1 MTSRPETDRR
11 ETDAPPG
18 RWTPRQA
25 RRLRAL
31 LLLLLLFAGALAV
44 GSAVV
49 RRRLDVLRDDL
60 MAEVSRRAGGR
71 FSVGRVSLSG
81 LRGVSVEQVRMI
93 WERDGLRA
101 TVDLPRVDVYFDWSA
116 LAAGT
121 LSPGHV
127 HLTEASVDVVLPP
140 ANGPPA
146 VKASAG
152 PPVLPELPPL
162 SFRVS
167 GERCRARVA
176 GVPEAGEI
184 ALEEVGFDI
193 SRQPGAAD
201 LLARLSARVMDVS
214 EAPLVAVVR
223 YAGPDDFSLRAETGA
238 VAVERVGAFLPE
250 KARVLTGGTVTPVL
264 TVEGQRGGRVSVAL
278 DAAMEGLDAK
288 ARPEFIAPLT
298 GTLAVRADAD
308 LPTREILVRNARL
321 ETPQASGRITGSV
334 LFGADGPVLDLK
346 LDADTLPVNEA
357 VTALLPETVGPG
369 DLSVELGA
377 PHRLAVHVSGPASSP
392 SVLAEAGAA
401 SGKIVFKPT
410 DKKLP
415 GASLELGQIQ
425 VSYDLATKMPGGVV
439 AILNGGLL
447 TPYQG
452 LMLDQLSG
460 SIVLVDGKV
469 KLVPLSARLNG
480 HAFLGRA
487 EYEIAKQTLSFSAD
501 GAVSDLEKS
510 ALHHPSKE
518 LWIYGSAALRCHGTA
533 SPKKIVVEASADA
546 TEAQIEIEWWF
557 RKPRGTG
564 ATIKAF
570 KAEIIPKKSL
580 KITGEASIDGTQ
592 LQANLLYLWRDGKF
606 SSEHVRLDFP
616 FLEIATAGKCIR
628 IPYRAFGTHAKDGY
642 YEVVRAGTRPEGN
655 IATLGGVF
663 DDVSFLP
670 NGCPYPLH
678 CRNAKVEVTLDNVHE
693 TIRTG
698 VISVHA
704 ESAEVPALKENW
716 LLPLEPEDPEYYVK
730 FPGLPRSMKY
740 ELAADTL
747 QMPPWT
753 GTQFKGT
760 VYNEGE
766 KTGLSHFEAVVDGGR
781 LEGTYDRH
789 KETNFYTLKAKWDGI
804 PARYVIRHLEMP
816 EILDGPMT
824 GWVDYSMDADDPATL
839 DGTGAFHVKNGHFM
853 PETLA
858 ATFGEQFA
866 GFAQLQPDAYAF
878 TTTKSDLVL
887 KGDHIRTDNMLVEL
901 PGISLKGAGTWILGG
916 DIDYLIQVSITPDT
930 AAQIPILAQSFNLQ
944 GYRIAQR
951 NVDLGFQ
958 IKGPAFKP
966 TSQLAGMPDMG
977 VTLVSGAAEM
987 TNEAVRVIDLP
998 RQLFIS
1004 LIKTGGGILGASRT
1018 GENRPPGGA
1027 GASRTPAP

>member
-1 MTSRPETDRR
+1 MTFRPETDPR
-11 ETDAPPG
+11 EADAPPG

-31 LLLLLLFAGALAV
+31 LLLLLLAAGGLAV

-81 LRGVSVEQVRMI
+81 LRGVSVEEVRMI
-93 WERDGLRA
+93 WERGGLRA

-127 HLTEASVDVVLPP
+127 HLTEASVEVALPP
-140 ANGPPA
+140 AGEPSAEEPSAAAPPA
-146 VKASAG
+146 GLTA
-152 PPVLPELPPL
+152 PPALPALPPL
-162 SFRVS
+162 AFRVS
-167 GERCRARVA
+167 GERCRVRVSD
-176 GVPEAGEI
+176 VPQAGEI
-184 ALEEVGFDI
+184 ALEEVGFDV

-201 LLARLSARVMDVS
+201 LLARLSGRLAGVS

-223 YAGPDDFSLRAETGA
+223 YAGPDDFSLRAETG
-238 VAVERVGAFLPE
+238 VLAVEKIGALLPE
-250 KARVLTGGTVTPVL
+250 RARVLTGGTVTPVL
-264 TVEGQRGGRVSVAL
+264 TLEGQRGGRLSLAL
-278 DAAMEGLDAK
+278 DAEMEALDAK
-288 ARPEFIAPLT
+288 VRPEFIAPLT

-308 LPTREILVRNARL
+308 LPNREILVRNARL

-425 VSYDLATKMPGGVV
+425 DSYDLATKMPGGMV

-447 TPYQG
+447 SPYQG

-460 SIVLVDGKV
+460 SVLLVDGKV

-570 KAEIIPKKSL
+570 KAEIIPRKSM

-592 LQANLLYLWRDGKF
+592 LKADLLYLWRDGKF

-616 FLEIATAGKCIR
+616 FLEVATAGKCIR
-628 IPYRAFGTHAKDGY
+628 IPYRAYGTHAKDGY
-642 YEVVRAGTRPEGN
+642 YEVVRAGTRPDGN
-655 IATLGGVF
+655 IATIGGVF

-740 ELAADTL
+740 ELSADAM

-753 GTQFKGT
+753 GSQFKGT

-781 LEGTYDRH
+781 LEGAYDRD
-789 KETNFYTLKAKWDGI
+789 KKTNYYTLKATWDGI
-804 PARYVIRHLEMP
+804 PARYVIRHLELP
-816 EILDGPMT
+816 EILDGPMS

-839 DGTGAFHVKNGHFM
+839 QGKGTFHVRNGNFV
-853 PETLA
+853 
-858 ATFGEQFA
+858 
-866 GFAQLQPDAYAF
+866 PDPRRH
-878 TTTKSDLVL
+878 L
-887 KGDHIRTDNMLVEL
+887 R
-901 PGISLKGAGTWILGG
+901 GA
-916 DIDYLIQVSITPDT
+916 VC
-930 AAQIPILAQSFNLQ
+930 
-944 GYRIAQR
+944 
-951 NVDLGFQ
+951 
-958 IKGPAFKP
+958 
-966 TSQLAGMPDMG
+966 G
-977 VTLVSGAAEM
+977 V
-987 TNEAVRVIDLP
+987 R
-998 RQLFIS
+998 
-1004 LIKTGGGILGASRT
+1004 
-1018 GENRPPGGA
+1018 
-1027 GASRTPAP
+1027 PAPARGLRLHHHQVGHRPQGRPHPHRQHAR